1 MDKKIGILGGGQL
14 GRMLLQEAANWDLN
28 IHVLDPDPQAP
39 CTGLTPFFTQGNF
52 TDFDT
57 VYNFGKTLDIIT
69 IEIENVNTE
78 ALKKL
83 EQEGK
88 QVFPQPHVIE
98 TIQDK
103 RSQKAFYTAQQI
115 PTAAYLLTDNKDAI
129 KEHLEFLPAFQKL
142 GKGGYDGKGVQL
154 LGSEADL
161 EKAFDA
167 PSFLEKAVAIEKEL
181 AVVVARNPR
190 GEIAIFPAVEM
201 VFDPV
206 LNLVDYLFAPAQIS
220 ETQQQTIARLAIQL
234 VEAWQLVGLLAVEL
248 FLTQSGEILVNEVA
262 PRPHNSGHHTIEA
275 NYTSQFEQYLRAI
288 LGLPLGNPDARTPA
302 AMVNVLGEPNHQGN
316 AHYEGIEHLL
326 MQENTYLHLYGK
338 QQTKPG
344 RKMGHI
350 TLLADTPEE
359 LTKRIAFAKKSLK
372 VISKQ
377 VSLAKK

>member
-1 MDKKIGILGGGQL
+1 MHKKIGILGGGQL
-14 GRMLLQEAANWDLN
+14 GRMLLQVAANWDLS

-39 CTGLTPFFTQGNF
+39 CVGLTPFFTQGSF

-57 VYNFGKTLDIIT
+57 VYNFGKGLDIIT

-88 QVFPQPHVIE
+88 QVFPQAQVVE
-98 TIQDK
+98 TIQNK
-103 RSQKAFYTAQQI
+103 RSQKAFYTAHQI
-115 PTAAYLLTDNKDAI
+115 PTAEYVFIDNKTAL
-129 KEHLEFLPAFQKL
+129 EAHLDFLPAFQKL
-142 GKGGYDGKGVQL
+142 GTGGYDGKGVQL
-154 LGSEADL
+154 LRSKEDL

-167 PSFLEKAVAIEKEL
+167 PSLLEKAVEVEKEL
-181 AVVVARNPR
+181 AVIIARNPQ
-190 GEIAIFPAVEM
+190 GEIAIFPTVEM

-220 ETQQQTIARLAIQL
+220 ASQEQTIAILAIQL

-248 FLTQSGEILVNEVA
+248 FLTKSGEILVNEVA

-275 NYTSQFEQYLRAI
+275 NFTSQFEQYLRAI
-288 LGLPLGNPDARTPA
+288 LGLPLGNPDAHTAA
-302 AMVNVLGEPNHQGN
+302 AMVNLLGEPNYQGE

-326 MQENTYLHLYGK
+326 AQENTYLHLYGK
-338 QQTKPG
+338 KQTKPG

-350 TLLADTPEE
+350 TLLAEE
-359 LTKRIAFAKKSLK
+359 VESLTERVMLAKEALK
-372 VISKQ
+372 VVSK
-377 VSLAKK
+377 